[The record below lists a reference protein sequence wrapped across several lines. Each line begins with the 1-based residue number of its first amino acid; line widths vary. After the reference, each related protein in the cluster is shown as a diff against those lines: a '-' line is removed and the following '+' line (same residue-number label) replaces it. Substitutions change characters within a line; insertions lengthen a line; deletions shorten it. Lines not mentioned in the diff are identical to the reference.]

1 MEEKKTA
8 REEKDLIS
16 AENIFH
22 DICTLILNKNIEIDI
37 IQEGLLKK
45 VMGDEDSNSILFL
58 EESTNTQNDLTKL
71 NAHLEVDKANW
82 SPNKHELRYADIHIT
97 VDFNKKQLSY
107 SIDNSKIHKCYHYRI
122 TLLLDHITREG
133 FPFKD
138 SILYLYHGIN
148 DRSSMTCGCW
158 QDGKTVDK
166 SLEEDESKDVNILNS
181 GEIGEGKAFSAREK
195 SEEHMNWYEQKDNL
209 FLHKNEDIEQLRRA
223 PVSYAFDQNIIF
235 SNKENDDS
243 DGKRSH
249 RSSQVRHPKRE
260 VAKRAEGSI
269 TDGSSSDG
277 GADSESAREEEKE
290 KKKGNKGDAAQ
301 NGEVKRS
308 CPDEE
313 EEEIED
319 VSDGGCQPVG
329 SAANV
334 GTDVDADVNADVVAV
349 MGADAEADAE
359 DAIKAGK
366 EESSHK
372 DEGTGFSIK
381 DLEEISHFL
390 RDDYMNKKGKSG
402 NSLMMGSRGGK
413 YVREKEKKKKKFMKI
428 MNENIPLTLI
438 LSDKGNEIC
447 KELINKYSRY
457 YRDFVEERVLGCGGF
472 GYVMKVKNKR
482 FNITYALK
490 KITLC
495 SSKKGACSYLH
506 SSSDLMNEN
515 NRYIMEEAIMIAK
528 LQHENI
534 VRYYDAWVENNI
546 DFYLHDEV
554 ENNYEHVSKKKKNYT
569 HYMEEIVNMR
579 QYYKEKKGIDINEKY
594 LYILMEYCPGKTLRE
609 AIDCGFIYKNENLLW
624 ELIKQILK
632 GLHYIHDM
640 NIMHRDIKPSN
651 IFLQISDNILT
662 AKIGDFGLTTRID
675 NNSNNI
681 NPSAGTVNYISPEQ
695 LNGEHFDQKAD
706 IFSLGVVFF
715 EMFHEPFST
724 LMERSIVLSNLLK
737 GIYPDYI
744 KSDQK
749 IFHFLSKLL
758 AINPQER
765 SCAYS
770 LLHENFLFS
779 FEKDFTEI
787 YNLVENK
794 RNCEEVHTII
804 STLFDK
810 VENSKGESLI
820 KKEDLVSFQGAKM
833 FTDESDMKKCIKKK
847 IITSL
852 RKRGAIFLITPMI
865 LRNKYYTNL
874 EHFHVDESSSSHSV
888 SKKKDLKM
896 SNIFINTN
904 RNALLDNMV
913 YLLDIY
919 GNSITLRPSFFFAFS
934 EYIYENIECYNRYNE
949 SNFFL
954 KFYTSGCTYKYPT
967 VRSKPSKKDP
977 PSAIYPEEAE
987 KIFYCIL
994 ISSKNVYGQEE
1005 LNYLSIFSNADIL
1018 VSVCSLYSHIS
1029 HLNKL
1034 MFLWSYI
1041 DLLPLILH
1049 ECLDISPDLSEEMS
1063 IHLKKNSPLLGN
1075 KANIAPLL
1083 QKFKISSNNLPKVCD
1098 FVYSLFQLK
1107 CENGK
1112 VDDYLNSLSR
1122 FISDDLSKKGV
1133 LPPHYKSSSAL
1144 HGDKANASY
1153 GPSDIAT
1160 GGGTITGANAS
1171 GNVASP
1177 STASGTPSAGTND
1190 VSIKRVQIV
1199 PNEQANLSAISKV
1212 KTLSLIDKVKK
1223 INSFI
1228 GTSSIMENTCFDL
1241 FLNYEESVFSNEIIF
1256 YVIAEGKNRDII
1268 ACGGKFDRVIQHM
1281 KSWGTAAGT
1290 ALPCTVLPG
1299 TTLPG
1304 GVGILNDPGS
1314 RAGNDLGICL
1324 DSDTCYGG
1332 DYDTGG
1338 GGTDSKLLNMKAYG
1352 VEIYV
1357 EKIFLKVAESNEK
1370 PPLNVQS
1377 TATSERTQI
1386 FKNILPSP
1394 NHENVFSCSTNLI
1407 QSPVSSGPFSYSS
1420 PKVVIQVHEMSNL
1433 LIAYDLSKQLLHKNI
1448 PSYIYFSANNANTK
1462 KKIKSFKPHKIKF
1475 IISIKSSGSDV
1486 SFDAHNPIKLNNVN
1500 YKIFNSKNEDYSFM
1514 QQEELINYLIKNV

>member
-1 MEEKKTA
+1 MEEEKTVG
-8 REEKDLIS
+8 EEKDLIS
-16 AENIFH
+16 PENIFH
-22 DICTLILNKNIEIDI
+22 DICTLTLNKNIEIDI
-37 IQEGLLKK
+37 IQEGLLKR
-45 VMGDEDSNSILFL
+45 VIGDEESNSIQFL

-71 NAHLEVDKANW
+71 NAHLKVDKINW
-82 SPNKHELRYADIHIT
+82 SPNQHELRYADIHIT
-97 VDFNKKQLSY
+97 VDFNKNKLSY
-107 SIDNSKIHKCYHYRI
+107 SIDNSKIHKCYHYKI
-122 TLLLDHITREG
+122 TLLLDHITREELS
-133 FPFKD
+133 FRD
-138 SILYLYHGIN
+138 SILYLYNRIN
-148 DRSSMTCGCW
+148 DKSSMTCQCW
-158 QDGKTVDK
+158 DDGKNADN
-166 SLEEDESKDVNILNS
+166 SLRQNESKDVNILNS
-181 GEIGEGKAFSAREK
+181 GEVGNSKAFSTGEK
-195 SEEHMNWYEQKDNL
+195 FEEHMNWYEEKDNL
-209 FLHKNEDIEQLRRA
+209 FLHKNEDIEELRRTS
-223 PVSYAFDQNIIF
+223 PISYAFDQNIIF
-235 SNKENDDS
+235 SNKENNDS
-243 DGKRSH
+243 EDRQSH
-249 RSSQVRHPKRE
+249 KSYQVKHPKRE
-260 VAKRAEGSI
+260 VTKRAITKKAEGNVE
-269 TDGSSSDG
+269 DVLSSDV
-277 GADSESAREEEKE
+277 GAGAESAREVGKE
-290 KKKGNKGDAAQ
+290 KKKEDTVLNGD
-301 NGEVKRS
+301 VKKNVH
-308 CPDEE
+308 DDKE
-313 EEEIED
+313 ED
-319 VSDGGCQPVG
+319 VIDFSNEGFQPVG
-329 SAANV
+329 EAA
-334 GTDVDADVNADVVAV
+334 DVDTK
-349 MGADAEADAE
+349 
-359 DAIKAGK
+359 DAIKPWK
-366 EESSHK
+366 EESSYK
-372 DEGTGFSIK
+372 DGGPGFSIK
-381 DLEEISHFL
+381 DLEEISRFL
-390 RDDYMNKKGKSG
+390 RNDYMSKKGKGG
-402 NSLMMGSRGGK
+402 NSVMMGSRAGK
-413 YVREKEKKKKKFMKI
+413 YIRENEKKKKKFMKI

-457 YRDFVEERVLGCGGF
+457 YRDFVEECVLGCGGF

-490 KITLC
+490 KITLS
-495 SSKKGACSYLH
+495 SSKKGASSYQH
-506 SSSDLMNEN
+506 SSSDRMNEN

-546 DFYLHDEV
+546 DYYLQDEV

-569 HYMEEIVNMR
+569 HYMEEIINMR
-579 QYYKEKKGIDINEKY
+579 QFYKEKKGIDINEKY

-609 AIDCGFIYKNENLLW
+609 AIDCGLIYKNEKLLW

-640 NIMHRDIKPSN
+640 KIMHRDIKPSN
-651 IFLQISDNILT
+651 IFLQISENILT

-675 NNSNNI
+675 NTTNNI

-695 LNGEHFDQKAD
+695 LNGEYFDQKAD

-737 GIYPDYI
+737 GIYPDNI

-779 FEKDFTEI
+779 FEKDFSEI

-804 STLFDK
+804 STLFDR
-810 VENSKGESLI
+810 VDNCMEESLI
-820 KKEDLVSFQGAKM
+820 KKEDMGLFQGAKM
-833 FTDESDMKKCIKKK
+833 FTEESDIKKCIKKK

-852 RKRGAIFLITPMI
+852 RNRGAIFLMTPMI
-865 LRNKYYTNL
+865 LRNKYYNNL
-874 EHFHVDESSSSHSV
+874 EHCHVDENNNSHNA
-888 SKKKDLKM
+888 SKKKDFKI

-904 RNALLDNMV
+904 RNDNPDNLL

-919 GNSITLRPSFFFAFS
+919 GNNVTLRPSFFFSFS
-934 EYIYENIECYNRYNE
+934 EYIYENLECYNRYNE
-949 SNFFL
+949 SNCFF

-967 VRSKPSKKDP
+967 VRSKTTKKDVP
-977 PSAIYPEEAE
+977 APIYPEETE

-994 ISSKNVYGQEE
+994 ISSKNVYVQEE

-1018 VSVCSLYSHIS
+1018 VSVYTLYNHIS

-1034 MFLWSYI
+1034 IFLWSYI
-1041 DLLPLILH
+1041 DLLPLILQ
-1049 ECLDISPDLSEEMS
+1049 ECLDILPDLSEEMS

-1075 KANIAPLL
+1075 KANIIPLL
-1083 QKFKISSNNLPKVCD
+1083 QKFKISSNNLSKVCD

-1112 VDDYLNSLSR
+1112 VGEYLNSLSK
-1122 FISDDLSKKGV
+1122 FISDDLTKQGV
-1133 LPPHYKSSSAL
+1133 LLPHHKSFFAVN
-1144 HGDKANASY
+1144 GDKKTGSY
-1153 GPSDIAT
+1153 GTSDIAI
-1160 GGGTITGANAS
+1160 GGIIISTNTSGNVVSSTIAS
-1171 GNVASP
+1171 GNPSSGASD
-1177 STASGTPSAGTND
+1177 T
-1190 VSIKRVQIV
+1190 SIRRAHSV
-1199 PNEQANLSAISKV
+1199 PNDIMYPSPISKV
-1212 KTLSLIDKVKK
+1212 KTLLMIEKVKK

-1228 GTSSIMENTCFDL
+1228 VTNTVIENTCFDL

-1281 KSWGTAAGT
+1281 KNCG
-1290 ALPCTVLPG
+1290 PVPG
-1299 TTLPG
+1299 TVFPG
-1304 GVGILNDPGS
+1304 GVGTSVDIINDTGS
-1314 RAGNDLGICL
+1314 RVIDDVGILL
-1324 DSDTCYGG
+1324 DSDNCYGV

-1338 GGTDSKLLNMKAYG
+1338 GGTDLNLINIKAYG

-1357 EKIFLKVAESNEK
+1357 EKIFLKVTESNEK
-1370 PPLNVQS
+1370 PALNIQS

-1386 FKNILPSP
+1386 FKNILPSTSHR
-1394 NHENVFSCSTNLI
+1394 NIFSCSTNLI
-1407 QSPVSSGPFSYSS
+1407 QSPLNSGQFSYSS

-1448 PSYIYFSANNANTK
+1448 PSYIYFSINNASTK
-1462 KKIKSFKPHKIKF
+1462 KKIKNFKSHKIRF
-1475 IISIKSSGSDV
+1475 IISIKSSGSNI
-1486 SFDAHNPIKLNNVN
+1486 SFDAHNPIKLNDVN

-1514 QQEELINYLIKNV
+1514 QQEELINYLIKNI

>member
-8 REEKDLIS
+8 TEEKNLIS

-22 DICTLILNKNIEIDI
+22 DICTLTLNKNIEIDI

-45 VMGDEDSNSILFL
+45 VIGDEESNSIQFL

-71 NAHLEVDKANW
+71 NAHLLVDKINW
-82 SPNKHELRYADIHIT
+82 SLCKHELRYADIHII
-97 VDFNKKQLSY
+97 VDFNKKKLSY

-122 TLLLDHITREG
+122 TLLLDHITREEL
-133 FPFKD
+133 PFKD
-138 SILYLYHGIN
+138 SILYLYKGIN
-148 DRSSMTCGCW
+148 DKSSMTCLCW
-158 QDGKTVDK
+158 PDGKNVDK
-166 SLEEDESKDVNILNS
+166 SLREDESKHDDILNS
-181 GEIGEGKAFSAREK
+181 GEIGESKIFSTGEK
-195 SEEHMNWYEQKDNL
+195 FEEHMDWYEEKDNL
-209 FLHKNEDIEQLRRA
+209 FLHKNEDIEELRKA
-223 PVSYAFDQNIIF
+223 PISYSFDQKIIF
-235 SNKENDDS
+235 SNKENDHS
-243 DGKRSH
+243 DDKQSH
-249 RSSQVRHPKRE
+249 KSSQVKHPGRE
-260 VAKRAEGSI
+260 VTKRAEVNMAEVNMAEANMAEANMAEVNVA
-269 TDGSSSDG
+269 DDLSSDV
-277 GADSESAREEEKE
+277 GADAENVKQVGKE
-290 KKKGNKGDAAQ
+290 KKMGDAIL
-301 NGEVKRS
+301 NGEVKKS
-308 CPDEE
+308 CPDDKEE
-313 EEEIED
+313 VLENFSNEE
-319 VSDGGCQPVG
+319 CHPVG
-329 SAANV
+329 ETA
-334 GTDVDADVNADVVAV
+334 DVDA
-349 MGADAEADAE
+349 E
-359 DAIKAGK
+359 DTIKPGK
-366 EESSHK
+366 VESDHK
-372 DEGTGFSIK
+372 DGGTIFSMK

-390 RDDYMNKKGKSG
+390 RNDYMNKKGKGG
-402 NSLMMGSRGGK
+402 NSFMMGSRAGK
-413 YVREKEKKKKKFMKI
+413 YVRENEKKKKKFMKI

-457 YRDFVEERVLGCGGF
+457 YRDFVEECVLGCGGF

-495 SSKKGACSYLH
+495 SSKKGECSYVH

-546 DFYLHDEV
+546 DYYLYDEV

-609 AIDCGFIYKNENLLW
+609 AIDCGFIYKNEKLLW

-640 NIMHRDIKPSN
+640 KIMHRDIKPSN
-651 IFLQISDNILT
+651 IFLQISENILT

-675 NNSNNI
+675 NNTNNI

-695 LNGEHFDQKAD
+695 INGEHFDQKAD

-749 IFHFLSKLL
+749 IFNFLSKLL
-758 AINPQER
+758 ALNPQER

-804 STLFDK
+804 STLFDR
-810 VENSKGESLI
+810 VENIKEESLI
-820 KKEDLVSFQGAKM
+820 KKEDMGSFQGAKM
-833 FTDESDMKKCIKKK
+833 FTEESDMKKCIKKK

-874 EHFHVDESSSSHSV
+874 EHCHVDGSSSSNSI
-888 SKKKDLKM
+888 SKKKDLKVD
-896 SNIFINTN
+896 NIFINTN
-904 RNALLDNMV
+904 RNDNLDNLV

-919 GNSITLRPSFFFAFS
+919 GNSVTLRPSFFFAFS

-949 SNFFL
+949 SNFFF

-967 VRSKPSKKDP
+967 IRSKPTKKDP
-977 PSAIYPEEAE
+977 PAAIYPEEAE

-994 ISSKNVYGQEE
+994 ISSKNVYAQEE

-1018 VSVCSLYSHIS
+1018 VSLSTLYNHSS
-1029 HLNKL
+1029 CLSKL
-1034 MFLWSYI
+1034 IFLWSYI

-1049 ECLDISPDLSEEMS
+1049 ECLDIPPDLSEEIS
-1063 IHLKKNSPLLGN
+1063 IHLKKNYPLLGN
-1075 KANIAPLL
+1075 KANITPLL
-1083 QKFKISSNNLPKVCD
+1083 QKFKISTNNLSKVSD

-1112 VDDYLNSLSR
+1112 ADEYLNSLSK
-1122 FISDDLSKKGV
+1122 FISDDLSKTGV
-1133 LPPHYKSSSAL
+1133 LLPPYKNFSSVCA
-1144 HGDKANASY
+1144 DKINACYST
-1153 GPSDIAT
+1153 SDIAI
-1160 GGGTITGANAS
+1160 GGGIPSANTS
-1171 GNVASP
+1171 GNVASN
-1177 STASGTPSAGTND
+1177 SIASGNLTSGAND
-1190 VSIKRVQIV
+1190 VSPRRVNIQPEEKTN
-1199 PNEQANLSAISKV
+1199 PNPIRKV
-1212 KTLSLIDKVKK
+1212 KSLLLIDKVKK

-1228 GTSSIMENTCFDL
+1228 GTSSVMENTCFDL

-1256 YVIAEGKNRDII
+1256 YVIAEGKNRDIV

-1281 KSWGTAAGT
+1281 KNGGAIATG
-1290 ALPCTVLPG
+1290 TVLSG
-1299 TTLPG
+1299 DLDTS
-1304 GVGILNDPGS
+1304 VGIIHDTGS
-1314 RAGNDLGICL
+1314 RVGEDLGNCL
-1324 DSDTCYGG
+1324 ESDTYYGVDYNTG
-1332 DYDTGG
+1332 DSSNE
-1338 GGTDSKLLNMKAYG
+1338 SKVLNVKAYG

-1357 EKIFLKVAESNEK
+1357 EKIFLKVTESNEK
-1370 PPLNVQS
+1370 SALNVQS
-1377 TATSERTQI
+1377 TGTLEKTQV
-1386 FKNILPSP
+1386 FKNILPFP
-1394 NHENVFSCSTNLI
+1394 NHQNVFSCSTNLI
-1407 QSPVSSGPFSYSS
+1407 QSPVNSSPFSYSS
-1420 PKVVIQVHEMSNL
+1420 TKVVIQVHEMSNL
-1433 LIAYDLSKQLLHKNI
+1433 LIAYDLSKKLLHKSI
-1448 PSYIYFSANNANTK
+1448 PSYIYFSANNSSTK
-1462 KKIKSFKPHKIKF
+1462 KKIKNFKPNKIRF
-1475 IISIKSSGSDV
+1475 IISIKSSGNNI
-1486 SFDAHNPIKLNNVN
+1486 SFDAHNPIKLNDVN